1 MKRTG
6 QYALI
11 EQVLLFTIGIS
22 ITLGFLIAFE
32 DLTADVREDMGEA
45 QTRLLSQYVAASAVE
60 LAESGSEGELVLS
73 LPETVAGQ
81 DYVVRMGEDGVTVET
96 TGERHTASLNGLTER
111 FDVSGAIEGREGDIS
126 LVYQGGTIELGRQ

>member
-1 MKRTG
+1 MKRNG

-32 DLTADVREDMGEA
+32 DLTEDIRDDMAEA
-45 QTRLLSQYVAASAVE
+45 QTRLVSQHVASSSVE
-60 LAESGSEGELVLS
+60 LVTSGAEGEFAVA

-81 DYVVRMGEDGVTVET
+81 DYAIRMDDGGVTVET
-96 TGERHTASLNGLTER
+96 AGETHTASLHGLTAVT
-111 FDVSGAIEGREGDIS
+111 DVSGALESRSGDIT
-126 LVYQGGTIELGRQ
+126 LTYQDGRLEMGR